1 MATSGSGDPPLL
13 ESIESRMDIL
23 GKVNSD
29 ATIAIET
36 EAGMKPFSV
45 FCSLTL
51 RLDEYISPYSPNDA
65 QYFR

>member
-1 MATSGSGDPPLL
+1 MATSGSSDPPLL
-13 ESIESRMDIL
+13 EIIESRMDIL

-29 ATIAIET
+29 ATVAIET
-36 EAGMKPFSV
+36 EAGMKPFYI

-51 RLDEYISPYSPNDA
+51 RLDEYICPYSRNDA